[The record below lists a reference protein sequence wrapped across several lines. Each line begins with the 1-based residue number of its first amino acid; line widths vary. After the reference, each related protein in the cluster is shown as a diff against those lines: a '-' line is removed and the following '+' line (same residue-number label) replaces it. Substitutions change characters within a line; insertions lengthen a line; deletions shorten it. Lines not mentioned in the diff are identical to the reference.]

1 MKSRLSIVLL
11 LLIHVPFLI
20 GYVFGLRTDPAYQF
34 GPVAWCFVA
43 VLCWRRNGGRVESA
57 GRFSAIRVLIDL
69 LCVTLAIVT
78 DQFGFDV
85 LGGLDACLSEP
96 LPGQSGRL
104 VSWLSVL
111 CIAVHNP
118 STIRCF

>member
-1 MKSRLSIVLL
+1 M
-11 LLIHVPFLI
+11 
-20 GYVFGLRTDPAYQF
+20 
-34 GPVAWCFVA
+34 
-43 VLCWRRNGGRVESA
+43 ESA
-57 GRFSAIRVLIDL
+57 GRFPAIRVLIDL